1 MIHPLIRTIFSL
13 LLLGASTRHLDKL
26 GVIKQ
31 VIYKQNSL
39 AAPNFTAAE
48 TTIIMKIILLFM
60 KRLLLPAL
68 AITNLSLQCH
78 AAEMPVPTEPAQNV
92 ILVLIDDMGYGD
104 IAAHGN
110 PEVKTPNLD
119 TLRETSAHFTNF
131 AVSPTCAPTRAA
143 LLTGKHEFKSSVTH
157 TLRPMR
163 NMDPASTTIA
173 ELFQRKGFATG
184 LFGKWHLGQSEQYG
198 PWFRGFDETLTVEG
212 DNQRSH
218 FDPVLLQNRKPVKF
232 QGYRTD
238 IIFDEAMQ
246 FMEGRQ
252 ADAEPFFCYLA
263 TYTPHAPLKVPEE
276 YIEPYKHLDPD
287 TAAYYGMVANVDENL
302 GRLLAKMKATGLD
315 ANTLLI
321 VMTDNGGTF
330 GVDTWNAGM
339 RGRKGA
345 AWLGGT
351 RALSFWRY
359 GQTYD
364 PGERGQMTGHVDVL
378 PTLADLFELEVSD
391 DLAAQLDGDSL
402 RPLLD
407 EAGAEL
413 DESRMQVHHR
423 GRWPHSAPWENHKY
437 THCAV
442 RWKNYQLIR
451 VHLEDDCQLCS
462 KISRRA
468 AGRGHLGYSKNVEH
482 YRMTEDGAWELY
494 DIEADPFQEHNLAAA
509 KPEIRDKMIAHYEAW
524 WTDVAPHLAKG
535 AEREP

>member
-1 MIHPLIRTIFSL
+1 MKFPFPYF
-13 LLLGASTRHLDKL
+13 KL
-26 GVIKQ
+26 FLATAVIGTGL
-31 VIYKQNSL
+31 SS
-39 AAPNFTAAE
+39 PCRAAE
-48 TTIIMKIILLFM
+48 T
-60 KRLLLPAL
+60 PA
-68 AITNLSLQCH
+68 TQT
-78 AAEMPVPTEPAQNV
+78 PKNV

-110 PEVKTPNLD
+110 PAVKTPNLD
-119 TLRETSAHFTNF
+119 ALRDASAHFTNF

-143 LLTGKHEFKSSVTH
+143 LLTGKHEFKSWVTH

-163 NMDPASTTIA
+163 NMDPASTTVA

-198 PWFRGFDETLTVEG
+198 PWFHGFDETLTVEG

-218 FDPVLLQNRKPVKF
+218 FDPVLLQNRKPVPFK
-232 QGYRTD
+232 GYRTD
-238 IIFDEAMQ
+238 IIFDQAMQ
-246 FMEGRQ
+246 FMEGHQ
-252 ADAEPFFCYLA
+252 ASAKPFFCYLA
-263 TYTPHAPLKVPEE
+263 TYTPHAPLKVSEE

-302 GRLLAKMKATGLD
+302 GRLLAKMKSTGLD
-315 ANTLLI
+315 TDTLLI

-345 AWLGGT
+345 AWQGGT
-351 RALSFWRY
+351 RALSFWQH
-359 GQTYD
+359 GQAYA

-378 PTLADLFELEVSD
+378 PTLADLFNLDVGD

-407 EAGAEL
+407 DSEAEL

-423 GRWPHSAPWENHKY
+423 GRWPQSAPWENHKY
-437 THCAV
+437 THCVV

-451 VHLEDDCQLCS
+451 VHLEDNCQLCA
-462 KISRRA
+462 KIRRRA

-482 YRMTEDGAWELY
+482 YRMTENGAWELY
-494 DIEADPFQEHNLAAA
+494 DIEADPFQEQELAAA

-524 WTDVAPHLAKG
+524 WDEVAPHLVTGAK
-535 AEREP
+535 RKP

>member
-1 MIHPLIRTIFSL
+1 MKFAFPYFKLFLATI
-13 LLLGASTRHLDKL
+13 LGGTCFLA
-26 GVIKQ
+26 Q
-31 VIYKQNSL
+31 SL
-39 AAPNFTAAE
+39 ATEAP
-48 TTIIMKIILLFM
+48 K
-60 KRLLLPAL
+60 
-68 AITNLSLQCH
+68 
-78 AAEMPVPTEPAQNV
+78 NV
-92 ILVLIDDMGYGD
+92 IIVLIDDMGYGD

-110 PEVKTPNLD
+110 PVVKTPNLD
-119 TLRETSAHFTNF
+119 ALRDASAHFTNF

-157 TLRPMR
+157 TIRPMR
-163 NMDPASTTIA
+163 NMDLASTTIA

-184 LFGKWHLGQSEQYG
+184 LFGKWHLGQSEKYG

-246 FMEGRQ
+246 FLERHK
-252 ADAEPFFCYLA
+252 DKPFFCYLP
-263 TYTPHAPLKVPEE
+263 TYTPHAPLKVPQE
-276 YIEPYKHLDPD
+276 YIEPYQHLDPN
-287 TAAYYGMVANVDENL
+287 TAAYYGMVANVDKNL
-302 GRLLAKMKATGLD
+302 GRLLAKMKTTGLD

-345 AWLGGT
+345 AWRGGT

-359 GQTYD
+359 GQAYD
-364 PGERGQMTGHVDVL
+364 PGARGQMTGHVDVL
-378 PTLADLFELEVSD
+378 PTLADLFQLEVND

-407 EAGAEL
+407 DATAEL
-413 DESRMQVHHR
+413 DASRMQVHHR
-423 GRWPHSAPWENHKY
+423 GRWPQSAPWENHKY

-451 VHLEDDCQLCS
+451 VHLEDDCELCA
-462 KISRRA
+462 KIRRRA
-468 AGRGHLGYSKNVEH
+468 ADRGHLGYSKNVEH
-482 YRMTEDGAWELY
+482 YQMTEDGAWELY
-494 DIEADPFQEHNLAAA
+494 DIEADPFQKHDLAAA
-509 KPEIRDKMIAHYEAW
+509 KPEVRDKMAAHYEAW
-524 WTDVAPHLAKG
+524 WEDVAPHLDRSAK
-535 AEREP
+535 